1 MDNMHDFIN
10 LILLVGLA
18 WLMIEMIRD
27 SMESRIAR
35 KQKSKSVEPSENAQS
50 EHA

>member
-18 WLMIEMIRD
+18 WLMIEMIRASSD
-27 SMESRIAR
+27 ARIAR
-35 KQKSKSVEPSENAQS
+35 KQKSKSGEPKESES
-50 EHA
+50 P